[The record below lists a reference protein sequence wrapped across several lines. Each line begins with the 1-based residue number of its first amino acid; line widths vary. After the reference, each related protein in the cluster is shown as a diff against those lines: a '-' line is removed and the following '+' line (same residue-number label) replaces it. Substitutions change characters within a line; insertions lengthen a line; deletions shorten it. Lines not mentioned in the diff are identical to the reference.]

1 MKKILVVDD
10 SPTIRVNAKYLIK
23 NIGYEVAE
31 AENGEEALKILDNDD
46 ISLILLD
53 IHMPVMNGMEM
64 LKEMEGVEKYQDIP
78 IFIISTDD
86 AEERMA
92 AAEKFGVKGWLYK
105 PFKNK
110 DIQTIM
116 ELYLED

>member
-23 NIGYEVAE
+23 NLGYEVAE
-31 AENGEEALKILDNDD
+31 AANGSEALKIIDSDA

-53 IHMPVMNGMEM
+53 IHMPVLNGLEM
-64 LKEMEGVEKYQDIP
+64 LKKMEGIEKYEEIP

-86 AEERMA
+86 AEERVS
-92 AAEKFGVKGWLYK
+92 AAEKYGVKGWLHK

-110 DIQTIM
+110 DVKTIV